1 MSADLVVVAMC
12 RVRPLRD
19 ERLGVGADAGER
31 GRPGGGSVDEEQ
43 GRVVLERGADVFQ
56 QIGAEQVEPGRI
68 VY

>member
-1 MSADLVVVAMC
+1 M
-12 RVRPLRD
+12 
-19 ERLGVGADAGER
+19 GADAGER

-56 QIGAEQVEPGRI
+56 QIGAEQVEQGRI

>member
-19 ERLGVGADAGER
+19 DGLRVGGDAGES
-31 GRPGGGSVDEEQ
+31 GRPGGGSLEEQ